1 LTVLFTLAFFLP
13 HKMIVSRDREP
24 DPTLLCLYYI
34 SVILVTVF
42 GLVSLAVSYFTDQVI
57 LPFNEFLTICM
68 LILFWL
74 TLLSVNAKKLKVR
87 HY

>member
-1 LTVLFTLAFFLP
+1 
-13 HKMIVSRDREP
+13 MIVSRDQEP

-34 SVILVTVF
+34 SVVIVLVF
-42 GLVSLAVSYFTDQVI
+42 GVFTFIVSIFTEEPV

-74 TLLSVNAKKLKVR
+74 VLLSVNAKKLKVR
-87 HY
+87 RYQ